1 MSKAFKWIG
10 RSLALSAF
18 VAFFCVANATAQ
30 VTTSTVT
37 GRVVDGQGNVVPG
50 AKITVTSRATGSERI
65 AMTNGDGE
73 YTVPAI
79 PPGRYSISAEA
90 QSFSRAL
97 VEDVELNLGSRQNF
111 NFDLKPGSVTETVN
125 ITADAPLVE
134 TTKSEIGT
142 AVTPKEIENLP
153 LLNRTFAGLSAI
165 APEARPVGNFDP
177 TKTRV
182 GNVAFNGGDG
192 RSVNVNVD
200 GGDNKD
206 NVVGSLLQ
214 NFAYESIQEFQIQQH
229 RWGADQGRAV
239 GGVVNVITKSGG
251 NSFRGSFFSNFRD
264 DAITSSTFF
273 DEFARQT
280 NPSFVKGE
288 FNRQEIGGSVGGP
301 IVKDRAFFFFALER
315 FRERQALTVLP
326 GVATELQLIPGN
338 AFVATV
344 PTPYDD
350 TLLSAKID
358 HKISGKQSM
367 FYRFS
372 SQANESPNDQVATPN
387 PRTDLSGGNLTTNK
401 LYSVLANHTYNVSPS
416 ALNQF
421 TFHFQDF
428 KNEILPASAGLTIAF
443 PTGISIGQNANT
455 PQATEERKFQF
466 RDDFSLVKG
475 NHTLKFGVNYIH
487 TILGGYFFFG
497 TQGYSVTYNATPSA
511 IVAGGGFN
519 RPGLLSALTFSDGAS
534 SHDQKIDQ
542 LAFYAQDDWKISR
555 NLTLNLGLRW
565 DANIGNLPAQDQNRS
580 IVLLS
585 QLNHPLA
592 RAITSD
598 TKKLQRTTPS
608 WTEFQPRL
616 GFAYDP
622 WGDGKTVVRG
632 GYGIFYD
639 QIFQNLSLFSSVQ
652 SQPEVFQTAISL
664 SGTNLSNFIYG
675 VTPLPTV
682 PAGFSYANLNV
693 GSVGRINDPDAREPY
708 IQKVSIG
715 FQREIGRALSLSSDY
730 VHTLGLQEPR
740 FQNINPQIQG
750 QCNPLFPGV
759 PAVPSATL
767 CPRGAATRLL
777 DASFLAAGLP
787 ANRLEQINMFSTNN
801 RSLFDSWTTTLKY
814 RTEKVILN
822 ASYVLASNRSWGG
835 QPVASYSGNGIAIAR
850 DNQFKQGEFGPTRLD
865 ERHRIVFSGVINM
878 PWGFQLSPIV
888 QFATARPYSPTA
900 GVDLDGDGLITV
912 DRLCSGVTPLDVYNA
927 VRNRP
932 LVPGTVAGTFVLQ
945 SPANA
950 VLSLN
955 PRGCTQ
961 AGVNSFRTGYIINAN
976 GDIVEEGN
984 GRFFNVDLRATKTW
998 KFGERFGLSTYVD
1011 FYNIFNT
1018 DNLAFSQRLAI
1029 SPATGAGNTVRAAQ
1043 TGFAGAPQS
1052 ASSFLTPFSLFG
1064 PGFGPPVGRAFTAQ
1078 FGARFTF

>member
-1 MSKAFKWIG
+1 MWKTAKKCFKSIT
-10 RSLALSAF
+10 LALLLTSICSIVVSAQ
-18 VAFFCVANATAQ
+18 ATTAAI
-30 VTTSTVT
+30 T

-50 AKITVTSRATGSERI
+50 AKVTATNRGTGAERSAITNSG
-65 AMTNGDGE
+65 GDFVITE
-73 YTVPAI
+73 LA
-79 PPGRYSISAEA
+79 PGRYNLTAEA
-90 QSFSRAL
+90 QSFSKTL
-97 VEDVELNLGSRQNF
+97 IENVELNVGSRQTF
-111 NFDLKPGSVTETVN
+111 NFDLKPGNVNEIVTVTGEQ
-125 ITADAPLVE
+125 PLVE
-134 TTKSEIGT
+134 TTRSEIDHLI
-142 AVTPKEIENLP
+142 TPNEIQNLP
-153 LLNRTFAGLSAI
+153 LLNRTFAGLSVV

-177 TKTRV
+177 TKTRI

-214 NFAYESIQEFQIQQH
+214 NFSYESIQEFQIQQH

-239 GGVVNVITKSGG
+239 GGVVNVVTKSGG
-251 NSFRGSFFSNFRD
+251 NSFRGSFFANFRD

-280 NPSFVKGE
+280 NPTFEKGE
-288 FNRQEIGGSVGGP
+288 FNRQEFGGSIGGP

-326 GVATELQLIPGN
+326 SVATELQLIPGN
-338 AFVATV
+338 AFVAEI

-350 TLLSAKID
+350 TLLSTKID
-358 HKISGKQSM
+358 HKLNDKQSM

-372 SQANESPNDQVATPN
+372 YQGNNSPNDQVATPN
-387 PRTDLSGGNLTTNK
+387 PRTDLSGGNLTTNT
-401 LYSVLANHTYNVSPS
+401 LYSFLANHTYNVTPT

-428 KNEILPASAGLTIAF
+428 KNEILPASAGLTVAF

-466 RDDFSLVKG
+466 RDDFSLIKG
-475 NHTLKFGVNYIH
+475 DHTMKLGVNYIH

-534 SHDQKIDQ
+534 SHDQTIDQ
-542 LAFYAQDDWKISR
+542 LAFYAQDDWKITR

-565 DANIGNLPAQDQNRS
+565 DANIGNLPAQDQNRT
-580 IVLLS
+580 ILLLS

-592 RAITSD
+592 QAITGDSD
-598 TKKLQRTTPS
+598 KLQRTTPS
-608 WTEFQPRL
+608 WTEFQPRI

-622 WGDGKTVVRG
+622 WSDGKTVIRG

-639 QIFQNLSLFSSVQ
+639 QIFQNLSLFSAVQ

-664 SGTNLSNFIYG
+664 SGTNLSSFIYG

-693 GSVGRINDPDAREPY
+693 GSVGRINDPDAKEPY
-708 IQKVSIG
+708 IQKFSIG
-715 FQREIGRALSLSSDY
+715 FQREIGKAWSVSSDY

-740 FQNINPQIQG
+740 FLNINPQIQS

-759 PAVPSATL
+759 PATPSTTL
-767 CPRGAATRLL
+767 CPRGASTRRL
-777 DASFLAAGLP
+777 DAAFLAAGFP

-814 RTEKVILN
+814 RTSKMIMN

-835 QPVASYSGNGIAIAR
+835 QPVASYSGNGIAITPE
-850 DNQFKQGEFGPTRLD
+850 NQFKPEEFGPTRLD
-865 ERHRIVFSGVINM
+865 ERHRIVVSGVFNM
-878 PWGFQLSPIV
+878 PWGFQLSPIL
-888 QFATARPYSPTA
+888 QYATARPYSPTA
-900 GVDLDGDGLITV
+900 GVDLDGDGLLTV
-912 DRLCSGVTPLDVYNA
+912 DRLCAGVSPLDVYNA

-945 SPANA
+945 STANA
-950 VLSLN
+950 VLALN

-961 AGVNSFRTGYIINAN
+961 AGVNSFRTGYIIDAN
-976 GDIVEEGN
+976 GNIVEEGN

-1011 FYNIFNT
+1011 LYNIFNS

-1029 SPATGAGNTVRAAQ
+1029 SPATGAGNTLRAPQ
-1043 TGFAGAPQS
+1043 TGFAGAAQAS
-1052 ASSFLTPFSLFG
+1052 SSFLTPFSLFG